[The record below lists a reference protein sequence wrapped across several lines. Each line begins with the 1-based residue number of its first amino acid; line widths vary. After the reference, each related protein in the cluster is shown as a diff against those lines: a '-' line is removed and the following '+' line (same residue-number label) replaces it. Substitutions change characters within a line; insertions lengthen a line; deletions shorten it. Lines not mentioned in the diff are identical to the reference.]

1 MISLS
6 KIFRRTLATAVI
18 AVSAL
23 GMNALDLPVKKVN
36 DRLCYYYVVR
46 RGDTV
51 YSISKSLG
59 LTREQIVGSNPSA
72 ADIVKAG
79 DILYFPVAEYNK
91 DGKPIHIDPNETQT
105 RPVES
110 GIAYHKVKK
119 GETLYGISHQYKITV
134 DRIIELNPYAANGI
148 KAGQELRLPSDA
160 GSGSSASAPQPVLD
174 MPIQSEAAQSEDV
187 QSEDVQ
193 SEAIEPGPAPADV
206 ITTPIKQFEVT
217 GDLTPVNPPTTVSE
231 PIDVENDDE
240 TEISVDDPRPVISV
254 ILPFMLDDE
263 TTSRKASLYT
273 EFYKGL
279 MIAADTLSNRGDT
292 VTIVTYDCG
301 DSIDRLKN
309 ILASASLRPSV
320 IIAPDDQASIA
331 AIASSPV
338 AADAYVLNVFN
349 VRDTLYQT
357 KPNVLQ
363 ANIPQRAMY
372 HKAVDAIRR
381 YFEDATPLILRN
393 ESGPNEKQEFI
404 NYLTKRYRESGKEP
418 VELVYDGALL
428 TASLQ
433 KAMSD
438 SVSRYVIIPTSGHLN
453 EFNKFSHAVKKL
465 REQAEDPSRIAVFGY
480 PDWTAFRGDA
490 AEMLHNLNATVYSRF
505 DINENSLDYRNINEA
520 FMRWYGAE
528 LTNSVPSQGILG
540 FDVGSYLI
548 RNIRANDG
556 IYNPEGSPYSGAQSS
571 FDFKRDDGENSGY
584 YNNELYI
591 IRFTPDGRNMRL
603 F

>member
-91 DGKPIHIDPNETQT
+91 DGKPIHIAPDETQT
-105 RPVES
+105 RPIEP

-119 GETLYGISHQYKITV
+119 GETLYGISRQYKITV
-134 DRIIELNPYAANGI
+134 DRIIELNPDATNGI
-148 KAGQELRLPSDA
+148 KAGQELRLPSED
-160 GSGSSASAPQPVLD
+160 GSGSSASAPQPVLN
-174 MPIQSEAAQSEDV
+174 MPVQSEAV
-187 QSEDVQ
+187 K
-193 SEAIEPGPAPADV
+193 SEAIEPRPAPADV

-231 PIDVENDDE
+231 PIDDENDDE
-240 TEISVDDPRPVISV
+240 TEISVADPRPVISV

-301 DSIDRLKN
+301 DSIERLKN
-309 ILASASLRPSV
+309 ILASASPRPSV

-338 AADAYVLNVFN
+338 AADAYVLNVFS

-357 KPNVLQ
+357 MPNVLQ

-393 ESGPNEKQEFI
+393 ESGPNEKQEFV
-404 NYLTKRYRESGKEP
+404 NYLTERYRESGKEP

-433 KAMSD
+433 EAMSD

-453 EFNKFSHAVKKL
+453 EFNKFSHVVKKL
-465 REQAEDPSRIAVFGY
+465 REQSEDPSRISVFGY

-490 AEMLHNLNATVYSRF
+490 AEMLHTLNATVYSRF
-505 DINENSLDYRNINEA
+505 DIDENSLDYRNINDA
-520 FMRWYGAE
+520 FQRWYGSE
-528 LTNSVPSQGILG
+528 LMNAVPSQGILG
-540 FDVGSYLI
+540 FDTGLYLI

-571 FDFKRDDGENSGY
+571 FDFKRAEGDNAGY
-584 YNNELYI
+584 YNDELYI

-603 F
+603 Y